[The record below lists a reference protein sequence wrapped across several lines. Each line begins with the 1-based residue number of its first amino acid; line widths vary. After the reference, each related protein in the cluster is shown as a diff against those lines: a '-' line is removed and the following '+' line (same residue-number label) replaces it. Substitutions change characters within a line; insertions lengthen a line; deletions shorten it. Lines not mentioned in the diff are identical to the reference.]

1 MFQGTILV
9 NDLETDQ
16 VCGNCG
22 AWESDPFGKE
32 WFGNCPFDQM
42 LYTFAKKCENGKW
55 VPKYD
60 RKAIRWYRKYA
71 NEGNARAQYSL
82 GMMFE
87 KGESISQDLEL
98 AYMWFSLASR
108 QGHADAVKQIQELEK
123 KMTLSQIER
132 AKDLAKKMNN
142 L

>member
-1 MFQGTILV
+1 MSILP
-9 NDLETDQ
+9 NNSNIDQ

-22 AWESDPFGKE
+22 AWESDPFGKGGI
-32 WFGNCPFDQM
+32 GNCPFDQV
-42 LYTFAKKCENGKW
+42 LYTFTKKCENGRW

-60 RKAIRWYRKYA
+60 PKGIRWYRKYA
-71 NEGNARAQYSL
+71 KEGYARAQYSL
-82 GMMFE
+82 GMMYE
-87 KGESISQDLEL
+87 IGESISQDLEL

-108 QGHADAVKQIQELEK
+108 HGHPDAVKQIQELEK

-142 L
+142 YW